1 MALVTAATIRLSVPQ
16 LLSLVAAGGL
26 LLASVNGCTAAMA
39 ADDNQPAAPEES
51 DPQAPP
57 MQPETQPDARL
68 RVGVTA
74 DARTV
79 VEGEAATF
87 TVTAAG
93 APSSG
98 PMVVDY
104 TVSGTASAAS
114 DYLLPSST
122 TTLSRGASQAK
133 ITIPTLTDNEAES
146 QETISVALDRASTPI
161 GTVEV
166 DTTPATVTIAESG
179 TAIVSVAPAPAP
191 AREGAPAAFV
201 VIVSGAVR
209 SNVTVSWKSADGTAV
224 AGTDYTAVTGGT
236 LAFGATRRQTIR
248 VATLQDDLNE
258 DDETFAV
265 ILTAVSPSAGAS
277 LGRASATGTI
287 TDDDELPELTVI
299 GGDALEDAGSLA
311 FRVRLAPASGRLV
324 TVLYRT
330 VDDTAAAGQDYL
342 WTDGTLRFT
351 PGGPLEQTI
360 VIPITDDGDDEADE
374 ESFKVRLHSPVNAT
388 LRDAEATGTITDNDD
403 SRPII
408 ESPPHLDIADSSANE
423 GDGFMLFMVTLNR
436 PSAEVVTV
444 FYETNDATAEIGSD
458 FTKTEGELTFSP
470 GGIPSQT
477 IRVPILQDDLDEGT
491 QEEFTVHLLDPVN
504 ADLGDDTAVGV
515 IRDDDDAP
523 ADDHGDTR
531 ATASSITRASPVSGR
546 LETTTDIDFFR
557 VTVTSSGIL
566 SAAAD
571 AGRVGDPGYPA
582 GTVVRIEGLGFTSTN
597 SDSVDVA
604 LVDLGLATSAELY
617 VRVSGASA
625 TRYEVAVWLTAWT
638 ESDASFDIELRYL
651 GTPPTDAQKSAFR
664 AAADIWESVITRG
677 LPRFAILDSRW
688 GCEGSPSA
696 FGAHIDDLLI
706 DIRLAPID
714 GPSGTIGLAGPCLWR
729 PGGLPLIG
737 DLTIDTADLARLG
750 TVGLQ
755 RLAVHEMAH
764 VLGYGSSGEWDHLL
778 RNSAV
783 EYLQNNPGQS
793 TLPDTHFAGQAARNA
808 FNEIGGNS
816 YSGGKKVPVENNT
829 ARYGAGGLDGHWRE
843 SVFGGELMT
852 PTISVNAQT
861 AQPLSKVT
869 IASLADLGY
878 RVDLTQADSFSLPS
892 TTQSLLRVQSAQD
905 EVSLGD
911 HIRRGPMIV
920 AEMPE

>member
-39 ADDNQPAAPEES
+39 AADNQPAAPEES

-133 ITIPTLTDNEAES
+133 ITIPTLTDNEVES

-161 GTVEV
+161 GTVDV
-166 DTTPATVTIAESG
+166 DTTPATVTIAEPG

-191 AREGAPAAFV
+191 APEGAPAAFV
-201 VIVSGAVR
+201 VTVSGAVR

-248 VATLQDDLNE
+248 VATLQDKLNE

-342 WTDGTLRFT
+342 LTDGTLRFT

-360 VIPITDDGDDEADE
+360 VIPITDDSDDEADE

-408 ESPPHLDIADSSANE
+408 ESPPHLDIADSSAN
-423 GDGFMLFMVTLNR
+423 
-436 PSAEVVTV
+436 
-444 FYETNDATAEIGSD
+444 
-458 FTKTEGELTFSP
+458 
-470 GGIPSQT
+470 
-477 IRVPILQDDLDEGT
+477 
-491 QEEFTVHLLDPVN
+491 
-504 ADLGDDTAVGV
+504 
-515 IRDDDDAP
+515 
-523 ADDHGDTR
+523 
-531 ATASSITRASPVSGR
+531 
-546 LETTTDIDFFR
+546 
-557 VTVTSSGIL
+557 
-566 SAAAD
+566 
-571 AGRVGDPGYPA
+571 
-582 GTVVRIEGLGFTSTN
+582 
-597 SDSVDVA
+597 
-604 LVDLGLATSAELY
+604 
-617 VRVSGASA
+617 
-625 TRYEVAVWLTAWT
+625 
-638 ESDASFDIELRYL
+638 
-651 GTPPTDAQKSAFR
+651 
-664 AAADIWESVITRG
+664 
-677 LPRFAILDSRW
+677 
-688 GCEGSPSA
+688 
-696 FGAHIDDLLI
+696 
-706 DIRLAPID
+706 

-816 YSGGKKVPVENNT
+816 YSGGEKVPVENNT

-843 SVFGGELMT
+843 SVFGDELMT

-869 IASLADLGY
+869 IASLTDLGY

-892 TTQSLLRVQSAQD
+892 TTQSLLRVQYAQD

>member
-16 LLSLVAAGGL
+16 LLSFVAAGGL

-39 ADDNQPAAPEES
+39 AADHQPAAPEES

-133 ITIPTLTDNEAES
+133 ITIPTLTDNEVES

-161 GTVEV
+161 GTVDV
-166 DTTPATVTIAESG
+166 DTTPATVTIAEPG

-191 AREGAPAAFV
+191 APEGAPAAFV
-201 VIVSGAVR
+201 VTVSGAVR

-248 VATLQDDLNE
+248 VATLQDKLNE

-360 VIPITDDGDDEADE
+360 VIPITDDSDDEADE

-408 ESPPHLDIADSSANE
+408 ESPPHLDIADSSAN
-423 GDGFMLFMVTLNR
+423 
-436 PSAEVVTV
+436 
-444 FYETNDATAEIGSD
+444 
-458 FTKTEGELTFSP
+458 
-470 GGIPSQT
+470 
-477 IRVPILQDDLDEGT
+477 
-491 QEEFTVHLLDPVN
+491 
-504 ADLGDDTAVGV
+504 
-515 IRDDDDAP
+515 
-523 ADDHGDTR
+523 
-531 ATASSITRASPVSGR
+531 
-546 LETTTDIDFFR
+546 
-557 VTVTSSGIL
+557 
-566 SAAAD
+566 
-571 AGRVGDPGYPA
+571 
-582 GTVVRIEGLGFTSTN
+582 
-597 SDSVDVA
+597 
-604 LVDLGLATSAELY
+604 
-617 VRVSGASA
+617 
-625 TRYEVAVWLTAWT
+625 
-638 ESDASFDIELRYL
+638 
-651 GTPPTDAQKSAFR
+651 
-664 AAADIWESVITRG
+664 
-677 LPRFAILDSRW
+677 
-688 GCEGSPSA
+688 
-696 FGAHIDDLLI
+696 
-706 DIRLAPID
+706 

-729 PGGLPLIG
+729 PDGLPLIG

-816 YSGGKKVPVENNT
+816 YSGGEKVPVENNT

-843 SVFGGELMT
+843 SVFGDELMT

-892 TTQSLLRVQSAQD
+892 TTQSLLRVQYAQD